1 MKRFKQPAAAMLA
14 ALLFALTAPAGL
26 AEGTVAA
33 PAGGSETTAAA
44 AVVTPTP
51 LSEVAERW
59 GIEIVGLRLTAEGNM
74 IDLRYRIVD
83 PDKAT
88 FLVDRTI
95 KAYLL
100 DQASGRAVGV
110 PNTAKVGPL
119 RQTTKYGKPPAG
131 RVFFMLFANPGRFIE
146 AGSELTLAVGN
157 LRVENL
163 VVR

>member
-1 MKRFKQPAAAMLA
+1 VKHWKRTTATVLAGLLALA
-14 ALLFALTAPAGL
+14 APTARA
-26 AEGTVAA
+26 
-33 PAGGSETTAAA
+33 AGGSDTPGEGQAAA
-44 AVVTPTP
+44 APVAATP
-51 LSEVAERW
+51 LSEVTERW
-59 GIEIVGLRLTAEGNM
+59 GIEIVSLRLTAEGNM

-83 PDKAT
+83 PDKSA
-88 FLVDRTI
+88 FVVDRTN

-119 RQTTKYGKPPAG
+119 RQTTKYGKPPVD

-146 AGSELTLAVGN
+146 AGSRLTLAVGD

-163 VVR
+163 VLM

>member
-1 MKRFKQPAAAMLA
+1 MTQFTKRLSATIL
-14 ALLFALTAPAGL
+14 AGL
-26 AEGTVAA
+26 TLVLAGSSALAGGGNAA
-33 PAGGSETTAAA
+33 PAGERLAATSVA
-44 AVVTPTP
+44 PTP

-59 GIEIVGLRLTAEGNM
+59 GVEIVALRLTAEGNM

-83 PDKAT
+83 PDRAA

-119 RQTTKYGKPPAG
+119 RQTTKYGKPPAD

-146 AGSELTLAVGN
+146 AGSELTLAVGD

-163 VVR
+163 IVR

>member
-1 MKRFKQPAAAMLA
+1 MKQLKR
-14 ALLFALTAPAGL
+14 LTLMIVAGL
-26 AEGTVAA
+26 AVAAAAPAAFAGGDGAA
-33 PAGGSETTAAA
+33 PAGSGAEAATA
-44 AVVTPTP
+44 VKTTP

-59 GIEIVGLRLTAEGNM
+59 GVEILSLRLTAAGNM

-83 PDKAT
+83 PDKAV

-100 DQASGRAVGV
+100 DQESGRAVGV

-119 RQTTKYGKPPAG
+119 RQTTKYGKPPAD
-131 RVFFMLFANPGRFIE
+131 RVFFMLFANPGRVIE
-146 AGSELTLAVGN
+146 PGSKMTLAVGD

-163 VVR
+163 VLM